1 MEASTVGAW
10 LVSES
15 ATQLQGFDGMFGAAF
30 RLWSTWINKQSSCL
44 HWDTVGI
51 LGDIWVTPWFAMDS
65 DLSDM
70 SWTKI
75 WKTDKNA
82 KKTPYRSTC
91 KTWVDDPW
99 WSLDW
104 LRYPNQHTTANVDY
118 GLGMHFVGQYDIW
131 FDDNEIYL
139 RCTAPFRICSAIPS
153 LTASAARRI
162 AYEIWR
168 MQQVGASWTTVWLRC
183 RMA

>member
-118 GLGMHFVGQYDIW
+118 GLGCILSGSMIFDLMIMRYTWGALLLSEFVQQ
-131 FDDNEIYL
+131 
-139 RCTAPFRICSAIPS
+139 FRALQP
-153 LTASAARRI
+153 AQRA
-162 AYEIWR
+162 
-168 MQQVGASWTTVWLRC
+168 G
-183 RMA
+183 